1 MSIYLNAGL
10 MLFATLA
17 IFVGLAASVRFARNG
32 GFGSWPPLPGRRGAL
47 AGLRPPPRRLRI
59 EEVRQLDAKRRL
71 VLVACDGQDLL
82 LLTGG
87 PSDLVIRCGPTD
99 LPDVRLVG
107 AAA

>member
-17 IFVGLAASVRFARNG
+17 TFVGLAASVRFVRNG
-32 GFGSWPPLPGRRGAL
+32 GFGSWRTVLARRGAL
-47 AGLRPPPRRLRI
+47 ASLCPAPRRLRI
-59 EEVRQLDAKRRL
+59 EEVRQLDSKRRL
-71 VLVACDGQDLL
+71 ILVACDGQDLL

-87 PSDLVIRCGPTD
+87 PCDLVIRRGPI
-99 LPDVRLVG
+99 DVSDAPFLG

>member
-17 IFVGLAASVRFARNG
+17 TFVGLAVSVRFARNG
-32 GFGSWPPLPGRRGAL
+32 GFGSVHTFLARRGAM
-47 AGLRPPPRRLRI
+47 ASLRPQPRRLRI
-59 EEVRQLDAKRRL
+59 EEVRQLDSKRRL

-87 PSDLVIRCGPTD
+87 PADLVIRCGP
-99 LPDVRLVG
+99 LDVSDARVVG

>member
-17 IFVGLAASVRFARNG
+17 TFVGLAVAVRFARNG
-32 GFGSWPPLPGRRGAL
+32 GFGSVQTLLARRGAL
-47 AGLRPPPRRLRI
+47 ANLRPQPRRLRI
-59 EEVRQLDAKRRL
+59 EEVRQLDSKRRL

-87 PSDLVIRCGPTD
+87 PADLVIRCGAFD
-99 LPDVRLVG
+99 GSDARILG

>member
-17 IFVGLAASVRFARNG
+17 IFVGLAVSVRFARNG
-32 GFGSWPPLPGRRGAL
+32 GFGSCRTFLVRRGAL
-47 AGLRPPPRRLRI
+47 ASLRPQPRRLRI
-59 EEVRQLDAKRRL
+59 EEVRQLDGKRRL

-99 LPDVRLVG
+99 LSDARAVG